1 MYLIGLT
8 GNIATGKSTVSQL
21 LAEWGA
27 AILDADRLA
36 HEAMQPG
43 TEVHAAIVRRFG
55 SEILRADQTIDR
67 RRLGGIVFADPA
79 ALRDLEEIVHPAV
92 GHLWRERRRTLTA
105 PVVVLEAIKLIE
117 AGYHRDCDA
126 LWVVTCSPA
135 TQLRRLTV
143 ERGLTEAEAW
153 QRINAQPPPAE
164 KVAQADV
171 VIENDG
177 SWEELRARVRA
188 EWERIVD
195 AGGTKGKR
203 SEVDPKGARKF

>member
-21 LAEWGA
+21 LADWGA
-27 AILDADRLA
+27 AVLDADRLA

-55 SEILRADQTIDR
+55 PEILRADGTIDR

-79 ALRDLEEIVHPAV
+79 ALRDLEGIVHPAV
-92 GHLWRERRRTLTA
+92 GQLWRERLRTFTA
-105 PVVVLEAIKLIE
+105 PVAVLEAIKLME

-143 ERGLTEAEAW
+143 ERGLTEDEAW
-153 QRINAQPPPAE
+153 QRINAQPPPVE

-177 SWEELRARVRA
+177 SLEELRTRVRA
-188 EWERIVD
+188 EWDRIVD
-195 AGGTKGKR
+195 AGGGGGMR
-203 SEVDPKGARKF
+203 GDVDPEGAGKF